1 LGSLGSGNAETLGE
15 GADGIAVPINAARG
29 RMRTAAAVQTM
40 AGVPRG
46 RTRPRTGST
55 GAHREL
61 AKIHERGA
69 YDAVHEAEKLAIEST
84 P

>member
-1 LGSLGSGNAETLGE
+1 
-15 GADGIAVPINAARG
+15 
-29 RMRTAAAVQTM
+29 MRTAAAVQTM